1 MTWII
6 YMCKTST
13 TEERHLISIV
23 VKNYIKSQFWHGER
37 VRTKFTSKIDLSI
50 PTSSIFPCPKC
61 FIIAAHLT
69 NMLRKKTISFF
80 SNEKLEALKYAKKD
94 LLRTW
99 ETLKIY
105 QKGSILNL
113 RACCVCVCVCVCLC
127 LCVYVCVCVCVHA
140 YMYVLRSFIPVG
152 VYFASRSSK
161 LDPPPTFS
169 KRRGD

>member
-69 NMLRKKTISFF
+69 NMLRKKAIFFF
-80 SNEKLEALKYAKKD
+80 SNEKLEALKHAKKD

-99 ETLKIY
+99 ETLIIY

-113 RACCVCVCVCVCLC
+113 RVC
-127 LCVYVCVCVCVHA
+127 
-140 YMYVLRSFIPVG
+140 VLRSFIWVG